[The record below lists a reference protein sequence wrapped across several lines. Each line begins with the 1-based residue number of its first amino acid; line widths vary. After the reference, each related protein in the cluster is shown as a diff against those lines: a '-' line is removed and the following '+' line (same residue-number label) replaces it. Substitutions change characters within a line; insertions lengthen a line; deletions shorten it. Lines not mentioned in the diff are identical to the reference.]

1 MSFFIFQF
9 YIYYI
14 LFQDIISKYQIVMNE
29 ICKSKIKIDYSNNNN
44 FVLETLRG
52 KINLKFENTY
62 LNNCD
67 TNFIQEI
74 NKNIPCPYLII
85 DINDFYNKTL
95 GLYLGAGINLLNHD
109 YKFFISLYF
118 GLHIVLA
125 QPSND
130 SVSL

>member
-1 MSFFIFQF
+1 
-9 YIYYI
+9 
-14 LFQDIISKYQIVMNE
+14 MNE

-74 NKNIPCPYLII
+74 NKNISCPYLII
-85 DINDFYNKTL
+85 DNNNFYNKTF
-95 GLYLGAGINLLNHD
+95 GLYLGAGINLFNHD
-109 YKFFISLYF
+109 YHKLEKYFF
-118 GLHIVLA
+118 
-125 QPSND
+125 N
-130 SVSL
+130 